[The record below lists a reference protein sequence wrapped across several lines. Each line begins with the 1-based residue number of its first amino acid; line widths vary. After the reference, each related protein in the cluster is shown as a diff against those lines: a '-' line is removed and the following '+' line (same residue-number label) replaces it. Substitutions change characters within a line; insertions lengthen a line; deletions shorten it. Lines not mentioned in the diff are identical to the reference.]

1 VHRSSRLLL
10 ALLLLVVSALPVAAQ
25 TKGKLSLGWE
35 IGPMIPVDSSAGGS
49 SEFGLVWRLGRYESG
64 WAPHWGLNWYETDL
78 TRTVDGT
85 SVTLGNLHVRPI
97 TAGYGYTLV
106 SGRWTMIAD
115 VLGGVAFTSMS
126 MAQPAVDVYRRI
138 GAQNASV
145 DVSMPWVLRPEAMVW
160 YDLNKD
166 FGLVVNV
173 GYMLVRPNLT
183 IQSSA
188 GTDVRRINADM
199 FGIQIGLAYSIF

>member
-1 VHRSSRLLL
+1 VPDSGVALAVPRRVRRCSS
-10 ALLLLVVSALPVAAQ
+10 LLLLLLMLAVSALPAAAQ
-25 TKGKLSLGWE
+25 TKGKISLGWE

-49 SEFGLVWRLGRYESG
+49 SEFGLVWRLGRYDSG

-85 SVTLGNLHVRPI
+85 PVTLGNLHVRPI

-145 DVSMPWVLRPEAMVW
+145 DVSMTWVLRPEAMVW

-173 GYMLVRPNLT
+173 
-183 IQSSA
+183 
-188 GTDVRRINADM
+188 
-199 FGIQIGLAYSIF
+199 